1 MYILILIWVYDTYK
15 SNTMMDYNNYDD
27 YTLCTKQTFF
37 LHVPFMFLLIDIKV
51 KMLLN

>member
-1 MYILILIWVYDTYK
+1 
-15 SNTMMDYNNYDD
+15 MDYINYDD
-27 YTLCTKQTFF
+27 YTLCTKQIF